1 MLKVNSTKDIEPITI
16 RIDKVH
22 TPIAFATKVEELVE
36 NGMERAEAEK
46 MADGMGFE
54 CEIMYHKGYGIFA
67 MESEPLNC
75 IDPYSPYNG
84 EMAVRE
90 ENN

>member
-36 NGMERAEAEK
+36 DGMERAEAEK
-46 MADGMGFE
+46 MADKMEHGVLKIE
-54 CEIMYHKGYGIFA
+54 LPKKEVKKEVPSTRNIEI
-67 MESEPLNC
+67 
-75 IDPYSPYNG
+75 
-84 EMAVRE
+84 R
-90 ENN
+90 